1 MSNNWLYEVFRL
13 LDDFL
18 LEIER
23 PRFSLR
29 NLTTEIIGMALETSY
44 TLINRH
50 NVLSLLTPGGLQGFC
65 SSLHFL
71 LLRLIGGTRS
81 LMDGRN
87 SNILLCRKKNEG
99 YLESKN
105 FRCPIKIL
113 ADVLFQW

>member
-1 MSNNWLYEVFRL
+1 MLAFPFPGRNPVEMKVDALYLMSNNWLYKVFRL

-65 SSLHFL
+65 SSLVNW
-71 LLRLIGGTRS
+71 RARS
-81 LMDGRN
+81 LMDGRH

-99 YLESKN
+99 YLES
-105 FRCPIKIL
+105 
-113 ADVLFQW
+113 